1 MEKVGRRGDFFRN
14 AGIHEIK
21 RGNRYNAKKRYL
33 ARNYILRRDL
43 EKKSLNV
50 ELQQLCI
57 SAQSTATFIVQM
69 KQNLSQFTFEKDTII
84 K

>member
-1 MEKVGRRGDFFRN
+1 MP
-14 AGIHEIK
+14 
-21 RGNRYNAKKRYL
+21 KRYL

-50 ELQQLCI
+50 ELQQLVYI
-57 SAQSTATFIVQM
+57 SAQSTATLIVQM

>member
-1 MEKVGRRGDFFRN
+1 MGGEEIFLGMQEYMKSKEEI
-14 AGIHEIK
+14 GIMP
-21 RGNRYNAKKRYL
+21 KRYL

-50 ELQQLCI
+50 ELQQLVYI

-69 KQNLSQFTFEKDTII
+69 KQNLS
-84 K
+84 

>member
-1 MEKVGRRGDFFRN
+1 MGGE
-14 AGIHEIK
+14 EIFLGMQEYMK
-21 RGNRYNAKKRYL
+21 SKEEIR
-33 ARNYILRRDL
+33 
-43 EKKSLNV
+43 EKSLNV
-50 ELQQLCI
+50 ELQRLYI